1 MAARKGHHAERSQAG
16 SSEPRVPAE
25 SDGNAEEGDFNLND
39 VLRLGGKKDD
49 YIMLAALDDGNELVD
64 GGKNQGIDDL
74 EEGELRT
81 FIQSL
86 GFNKHGHGMAENP
99 EEEQGEEGGRP
110 PEEGDAVRKRDKA
123 GATKELKKEKV
134 DKKSKGTEKAKTKE
148 EKLKTREEKLKT
160 KEEKVKTKEEKLK
173 TKEEKLKTKEEKL
186 KTKEGKLKTKEE
198 KVKDR
203 AVTRPGKTAEAKVP
217 AKKRDGAREPLQLN
231 EVSSSTQAAAGGRKA
246 KQADALAFTP
256 RQHLLIKPGGKWHDM
271 EYTSESNAAEQDE
284 ELVRRHLELAE
295 KLLDHEV
302 ELYRTRRENQ
312 KGGSSSWM
320 KTVASAG
327 TLADRMAAA
336 TILVQDA
343 PVHNLSCIE
352 TVLSLARTKGSRRP
366 SLMAV
371 DTLKELLVS
380 DLLPDERK
388 LRNFSQRPFDRLDEL
403 SSGNKDA
410 RDRRLVLW
418 LYEHRLKR
426 QVAELAQTLDLLS
439 HDTVEATKLRAVG
452 AAHELLGSKPEQE
465 KAMLTLLTNKL
476 GDPAHKVA
484 SRAAYLLE
492 GLLARHPNMNG
503 VVCREVE
510 RLLHRPNVGAKAQ
523 YYGVCFLNQ
532 VALSHDEGD
541 LAARLVGVY
550 FSFFRSFVKKGEV
563 DSRMLGAL
571 LSGVNR
577 AYPYAKLGDGAL
589 SEQLNT
595 LFRVA
600 QVSSFNTGVQA
611 LMLLFQVMDSQQ
623 ALSDRYYSALY
634 RKLLD
639 PGLSSSSKPSMF
651 LNLLYKSLKA
661 DVVARRVKAF
671 VKRLLQVACAQSAA
685 FVCAALLL
693 VSEVLRMRPELRSIL
708 DTRADSD
715 DEEHFEDAA
724 EEDEVDVKERAK
736 GASGAFSKP
745 GVTESNPEAG
755 AEGEAGKSAAPA
767 RAGSSACAS
776 WVHHRNRDG
785 DRTGGLYDPAHRNPL
800 YCSADKASLWELRLL
815 ANHYHPSAALF
826 ANTILQGE
834 CVSYTSDP
842 LQDFTLMR
850 FLDRF
855 VYRNPK
861 QQRGEEMLPSV
872 SVMKPKQKRFLAQ
885 DIRNLPVNSK
895 AYLELDESRVPVDE
909 LFFYRFFK
917 QREAERGPKRQRQEE
932 DNESIDDVSDD
943 EFEKFLDTH
952 EGDEDDD
959 VDLLS
964 DGDDLDF
971 AGNIKKP
978 QQNKKKSQGGGD
990 GNDDDDDEDE
1000 DDEDLD
1006 DLDDEE
1012 VSLGSFDE
1020 EDSGDEVG
1028 EDGGAFMNGGG
1039 DDDDE
1044 GEEGWDA
1051 FDEGGGGGG
1060 DLSSGHHAKR
1070 RPPSAG
1076 GRDKGP
1082 QVGGAGAKKRERLE
1096 TIDFKS
1102 AMTGGGG
1109 GHSTKRRRKDGDQLF
1124 LAAEEFGTMLDEH
1137 SSSGIDTSGL
1147 NAVANKDNSHAKQLN
1162 WEAQRDRWVKGDGE
1176 RRRRPSWKRKRR
1188 SGGGGGGG
1196 GGGAPAGKFGGGAP
1210 RKGAAGRRAGAAG
1223 GGARTAGKK
1232 LGGKERRRR

>member
-123 GATKELKKEKV
+123 GAAKELKKEKV
-134 DKKSKGTEKAKTKE
+134 DKKSKGTEK
-148 EKLKTREEKLKT
+148 
-160 KEEKVKTKEEKLK
+160 VKTKEEK
-173 TKEEKLKTKEEKL
+173 
-186 KTKEGKLKTKEE
+186 
-198 KVKDR
+198 
-203 AVTRPGKTAEAKVP
+203 
-217 AKKRDGAREPLQLN
+217 LN

-745 GVTESNPEAG
+745 GVTESKPEAG

-776 WVHHRNRDG
+776 WVHHRNREG

-943 EFEKFLDTH
+943 EFEKFLDTY

-1028 EDGGAFMNGGG
+1028 EDGGAFVNGGD

-1044 GEEGWDA
+1044 GEEGWDGELTVA
-1051 FDEGGGGGG
+1051 
-1060 DLSSGHHAKR
+1060 HTQTHAHR
-1070 RPPSAG
+1070 QRSP
-1076 GRDKGP
+1076 R
-1082 QVGGAGAKKRERLE
+1082 
-1096 TIDFKS
+1096 
-1102 AMTGGGG
+1102 GGG

-1176 RRRRPSWKRKRR
+1176 RRGRPSWKRKRR

-1196 GGGAPAGKFGGGAP
+1196 GGGAPAGKFGGGGP
-1210 RKGAAGRRAGAAG
+1210 TQGSGRAESG
-1223 GGARTAGKK
+1223 GGWRRSENSGEEARRKREEEEVMVTM
-1232 LGGKERRRR
+1232 GGGGVAVTTMMMTTTTIWTTEVW

>member
-123 GATKELKKEKV
+123 GAAKELKKEKV
-134 DKKSKGTEKAKTKE
+134 DKKSKGTEK
-148 EKLKTREEKLKT
+148 
-160 KEEKVKTKEEKLK
+160 VKTKEEK
-173 TKEEKLKTKEEKL
+173 
-186 KTKEGKLKTKEE
+186 
-198 KVKDR
+198 
-203 AVTRPGKTAEAKVP
+203 
-217 AKKRDGAREPLQLN
+217 LN

-246 KQADALAFTP
+246 KLADTLAFTP

-943 EFEKFLDTH
+943 EFEKFLGDLLDCRRRSPTGLRPDLIIAARTQTH
-952 EGDEDDD
+952 NKDDD
-959 VDLLS
+959 KDPPHSLSRLSGQVLL
-964 DGDDLDF
+964 
-971 AGNIKKP
+971 A
-978 QQNKKKSQGGGD
+978 
-990 GNDDDDDEDE
+990 
-1000 DDEDLD
+1000 
-1006 DLDDEE
+1006 
-1012 VSLGSFDE
+1012 
-1020 EDSGDEVG
+1020 
-1028 EDGGAFMNGGG
+1028 
-1039 DDDDE
+1039 
-1044 GEEGWDA
+1044 
-1051 FDEGGGGGG
+1051 
-1060 DLSSGHHAKR
+1060 SSTYE
-1070 RPPSAG
+1070 RPA
-1076 GRDKGP
+1076 RH
-1082 QVGGAGAKKRERLE
+1082 
-1096 TIDFKS
+1096 
-1102 AMTGGGG
+1102 TGGGG
-1109 GHSTKRRRKDGDQLF
+1109 GWPALRPAAFASFEAGSTLGRPRTDSDESSPVLAALARSKAARLWAASGSCQGPVLATKRRRKDGDQLF

-1176 RRRRPSWKRKRR
+1176 RRGRPSWKRKRR

-1196 GGGAPAGKFGGGAP
+1196 GGGAPAGAMANGGYRVYNISIPPHRAFTSVVP
-1210 RKGAAGRRAGAAG
+1210 RHGDGNTEHGEREAEEAEEGDNGREKGDTG
-1223 GGARTAGKK
+1223 
-1232 LGGKERRRR
+1232 